1 MIKLVDQIFLY
12 QLSKPREKLNNKD
25 FLEKPLDNNW
35 FVDGIDEQT
44 LPGFGFD
51 SLTIDDENRLAL
63 FCIGGTQA
71 VKVNVKKF
79 NSIINKNNI
88 GYEAIVIIQYLD
100 TFGVSE
106 SDYTKKLKFNADT
119 LNIVKYNYRGGVMAQ
134 WILQHQYGYNP
145 FNDYLTY
152 SVKMKRKWKI

>member
-1 MIKLVDQIFLY
+1 KLVDQIFQY
-12 QLSKPREKLNNKD
+12 QLSKPKEKLNSKD

-35 FVDGIDEQT
+35 FIDGTEEQT

-51 SLTIDDENRLAL
+51 SLIIDDENRLAL
-63 FCIGGTQA
+63 FCIGGTQT
-71 VKVNVKKF
+71 VKVNVKIF
-79 NSIINKNNI
+79 NSIIEKNNI

-106 SDYTKKLKFNADT
+106 SDYTKELKFDADT

-134 WILQHQYGYNP
+134 WVLQHQYGYNP

-152 SVKMKRKWKI
+152 SVNMKRKWKI